1 MSAYER
7 GAALPPERKIKTK
20 GATLHLHP
28 HIHLSLSNPA
38 LQETWP
44 ADGMP
49 MAERKREGL
58 HVIDWG
64 PRERRCKVGARS
76 SLVAIRLSQ

>member
-1 MSAYER
+1 MSAARRCLPRER
-7 GAALPPERKIKTK
+7 SKLKEPPCT
-20 GATLHLHP
+20 LHP

-49 MAERKREGL
+49 MAERKRDGL